1 MSSRIASLLVLL
13 LASPAL
19 AQEAPAPT
27 PEKPEDKLAKQI
39 ELKPGGYL
47 QIDQREFLTDTG
59 THELTVRRLR
69 FKLDGKAFRYFKVYT
84 LVDFAGS
91 KLVVDDAYLEFAPRP
106 ELALRFGKNKSQ
118 FGIER
123 LQSATELTFIE
134 RSYPTQI
141 APNRDIGIAVRGD
154 IGIVH
159 YSLAAVDG
167 VANNGVIEG
176 ETDDELEYNAHVLV
190 KPLASLAVGAA
201 ATFGRTHGTIANPG
215 ISSIKSGGQ
224 ATIYKYAT
232 GASLTDTAVAD
243 GFRHR
248 LAAHAYYYTGPVGA
262 LAEYVADYEPVA
274 YRNNHTLLFQ
284 RAWQLAASVALT
296 PGDKP
301 SYKGI
306 APKHVFDL
314 EAGTWGAVEVAVRYG
329 EIRFDG
335 GAFIEGIADP
345 NVSVRRARAGTVGV
359 NWYFNKLF
367 RLQFNYEGTIFT
379 GGAPSGGDRPTE
391 HLITTRFQAAI

>member
-19 AQEAPAPT
+19 AQDAPAPT

-159 YSLAAVDG
+159 YSLAAVD
-167 VANNGVIEG
+167 
-176 ETDDELEYNAHVLV
+176 VL
-190 KPLASLAVGAA
+190 L
-201 ATFGRTHGTIANPG
+201 HGTGRCARG
-215 ISSIKSGGQ
+215 
-224 ATIYKYAT
+224 
-232 GASLTDTAVAD
+232 
-243 GFRHR
+243 
-248 LAAHAYYYTGPVGA
+248 
-262 LAEYVADYEPVA
+262 
-274 YRNNHTLLFQ
+274 
-284 RAWQLAASVALT
+284 
-296 PGDKP
+296 
-301 SYKGI
+301 
-306 APKHVFDL
+306 
-314 EAGTWGAVEVAVRYG
+314 
-329 EIRFDG
+329 
-335 GAFIEGIADP
+335 
-345 NVSVRRARAGTVGV
+345 VRRRLRAGRVSQQSHATVPTRVATRGERRADAGRRAFV
-359 NWYFNKLF
+359 QGHRAEA
-367 RLQFNYEGTIFT
+367 RLRSR
-379 GGAPSGGDRPTE
+379 SGHVGRG
-391 HLITTRFQAAI
+391 

>member
-1 MSSRIASLLVLL
+1 MSSRIASVLVLL
-13 LASPAL
+13 FASPAL
-19 AQEAPAPT
+19 AQETPAPAPV
-27 PEKPEDKLAKQI
+27 

-47 QIDQREFLTDTG
+47 QVDQRGFLTDTG

-69 FKLDGKAFRYFKVYT
+69 FKLDGRAFEYFKAYT

-154 IGIVH
+154 IKGGAFH

-167 VANNGVIEG
+167 VANNAVLEG

-201 ATFGRTHGTIANPG
+201 ATVGRTHGTIANPG
-215 ISSIKSGGQ
+215 ITPIKSAGQ

-232 GASLTDTAVAD
+232 GASLAETAVAD

-284 RAWQLAASVALT
+284 RAWQLAASLALT

-314 EAGTWGAVEVAVRYG
+314 EAGTWGAFEVAARYG

-367 RLQFNYEGTIFT
+367 KLQLNYEATKYT

-391 HLITTRFQAAI
+391 HLIATRFQAAI